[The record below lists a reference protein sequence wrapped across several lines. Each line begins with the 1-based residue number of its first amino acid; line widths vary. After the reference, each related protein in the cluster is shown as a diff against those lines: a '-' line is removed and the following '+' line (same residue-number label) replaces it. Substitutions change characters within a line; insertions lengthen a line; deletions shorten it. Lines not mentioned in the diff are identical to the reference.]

1 MLHHDD
7 MDFKH
12 AAIWCF
18 ECNAAEQAAVYNE
31 QLRRANDIKEEE
43 VYLRKAGEWVEERPR
58 YKPVFVAPKE
68 QPKPTVRTKEYDNA
82 RELFGFNPIRSRERS
97 SGDGKELPPRQEG
110 VVDSQQH

>member
-1 MLHHDD
+1 MLHHEDL
-7 MDFKH
+7 DFKH

-68 QPKPTVRTKEYDNA
+68 QPKPTVESKEYSNA
-82 RELFGFNPIRSRERS
+82 GELFGYNPLRAGERS
-97 SGDGKELPPRQEG
+97 SGDGEELSSWQERNPG
-110 VVDSQQH
+110 SQ